1 MLAHLILSQLAM
13 GQYGLANIKTLFDEE
28 GTAEAVLRKIG
39 KSFTNEETVA
49 KEEIAW
55 CEQNKVRIL
64 TISDADY
71 PERLRHCPDAPMVL
85 FTRGKADLNASHI
98 ISIVGT
104 RQCTQYGKDITA
116 AIVKDLANLCP
127 DIMIVSGLAYGID
140 INAHRAAFNNNLP
153 TIGVVAH
160 GQDTL
165 YPSMHRNDANR
176 MCLGNGGV
184 ITEFFHGTS
193 SIAPYFLQRNRIIAG
208 MSDATIVIES
218 ATRGGGLAT
227 ARMAQEYNREVFA
240 VPGPVNAEYSK
251 GCNNLIRDN
260 KAALI
265 TSAEDLIN
273 ALQWQNANALQEIH
287 RKGVER
293 QIFPEL
299 TPEEQKVVECLKQG
313 DMQTNILAMQTSIPI
328 GTLTALLFSLEMK
341 GVIKPLSGNTYHI
354 V

>member
-28 GTAEAVLRKIG
+28 GTAEAVLRKID
-39 KSFTNEETVA
+39 KSFTNEETIA

-116 AIVKDLANLCP
+116 AIVKDLASLCP

-273 ALQWQNANALQEIH
+273 ALQWQNANALQETR

>member
-116 AIVKDLANLCP
+116 AIVKDLASLCP

-240 VPGPVNAEYSK
+240 VPGPINAEYSK

-273 ALQWQNANALQEIH
+273 ALQWQNANALQEVR

-293 QIFPEL
+293 QLFPEL